1 MPAVQ
6 HRCQNLESREPSVGR
21 SEAARRN
28 WFRSLSSL
36 LCLLMLWGTGS
47 PAVRG
52 EDEKP
57 ADPYKA
63 AWSSLTDLLR
73 RREYGSAIAVLE
85 SMADDS
91 DLQYQSK
98 LIESDKGAI
107 VRLQSLEKLVREQA
121 SELKPGAELSVGE
134 VGYAVVL
141 YDKDAKEDWLILKSK
156 ATARESKK
164 TIAALPSGTWLQ
176 LVEPKLST
184 LDNAPLTL
192 GIFLAFDQSPDPK
205 GARKFLNEAAAQGED
220 VTRWLARLD
229 EAEAARQAPAKGKV
243 DGDEPLLG
251 HWRIVAGKEK
261 AIILNTEF
269 RADGTSLTHIPP
281 ETLVEI
287 RKRKLPPPKS
297 NPAKGTWVRNE
308 GGGYRITNTNGATA
322 EILVNGDRFVGRN
335 AGGDPVVGLRQAKK
349 K

>member
-1 MPAVQ
+1 MPAV
-6 HRCQNLESREPSVGR
+6 HHVDGKREPGLPTLR
-21 SEAARRN
+21 GSEFVPGGT
-28 WFRSLSSL
+28 WFRSVHLL
-36 LCLLMLWGTGS
+36 LCLLILWGAVS
-47 PAVRG
+47 PTARA

-57 ADPYKA
+57 DPYRA
-63 AWSSLTDLLR
+63 VWSSLADLLR
-73 RREYGSAIAVLE
+73 RREYGSAIALLD
-85 SMADDS
+85 SMADES

-121 SELKPGAELSVGE
+121 SQLKPGAELNVGE

-141 YDKDAKEDWLILKSK
+141 YDKDAKEDWLILKSRV
-156 ATARESKK
+156 TERESKK
-164 TIAALPSGTWLQ
+164 TIASLPSGTWIE
-176 LVEPKLST
+176 LVGPKVST
-184 LDNAPLTL
+184 LDKSSLTL

-205 GARKFLNEAAAQGED
+205 GARKFLNEAAAEGED
-220 VTRWLARLD
+220 VTRWLVRLD
-229 EAEAARQAPAKGKV
+229 QADAARKAPARGKV

-251 HWRIVAGKEK
+251 HWRIVFGKEK
-261 AIILNTEF
+261 AIVLNTEF
-269 RADGTSLTHIPP
+269 RADGTALITIPP

-287 RKRKLPPPKS
+287 RKRKLPPPRS
-297 NPAKGTWVRNE
+297 NPAKGTWVKNE
-308 GGGYRITNTNGATA
+308 GGGYRISNPTGATA